1 MRLGNAFRKGYSDAV
16 DTSRRRR
23 SENAE
28 LFNNYV
34 KMNADMGAKVSAA
47 DLEGFKGSL
56 SGGSSY
62 FGAGLPSTDALQE
75 TSKRLGQIQSNK
87 QTLAADNSRAKS
99 LAATQTSIQIA
110 QELSGQYMH
119 TDFSDKEFS
128 FNDGTTRMLPGGG
141 TEYFS
146 FKDQLREAG
155 VNEDLFTREWFR
167 NNAAMNQ
174 QQYALDYFKI
184 NGIDQITT
192 KEGWEAA
199 SIKANQPWLKT
210 RIEGMQDI
218 FLDKVQKR
226 MALTARTAVIDDI
239 GVNYGD
245 YDTQAKFLEA
255 GLAAYNNSFTGGHTA
270 TDAQVKLMTDE
281 LNSIYAGQINGLIA
295 SDLSS
300 IQQNLQ
306 VDLTTPEGID
316 AAFRQFYSIKGRD
329 VTAATDEQK
338 SAFVTKQRQMNAPR
352 RLELAEIAFTATIEA
367 VSKGQ
372 SAVNNRQR
380 FADMTKEEAA
390 EEVQAMLDANGIDY
404 ARMAPFDPNLR
415 ERHRRTLAARIK
427 TVIADAVSSEE
438 TADTSALETF
448 ILTEGGEVQNLF
460 KAQRLPDRKG
470 QLFAILNNQ
479 KESVLGMKPYTRKVK
494 TRDFDDDRPNPIPG
508 VEDAYVYDAE
518 FEKVFDRLDAAGNV
532 EYLAQRA
539 ESDALAS
546 KTITEQI
553 TTQRDWWGKA
563 DNMISIIP
571 GTDGSSEKMRSVA
584 FTVGGQFYITAKQRQ
599 LIGPAIIAAFK
610 ALGIESEGELTP
622 DDGTNAARIVAENLG
637 LQSSANPSTIITNY
651 ITEQNE
657 GIPEAGTY
665 WDRYLEGEFET
676 SRSLVLQMIA
686 ARITN
691 QPITTDAK
699 VIKKAAREILAAIE
713 TDKQDFRIGLDEDEL
728 RYTIDNN
735 IPINGDVQYD
745 NMFLSVIEMV
755 NNAKPT
761 LKPPYMTRVNREG
774 EELYVMQTDN
784 AIRIGTED
792 GYDHTKVY
800 RLVDGALEEVADI
813 GAEEVG
819 GIGVPPPP
827 EEAIVSA
834 DNRTQIVDGNLT
846 YIPVPTEPVRPEP
859 PNLPGIERANEGYK
873 TWNDARAQKA
883 EQLIQSKMTP
893 EFAASIT
900 TALQSSLEAANI
912 SNFAEKSQWQQTEVP
927 RIIADAL
934 KSAGLPF
941 DEQSVAIAME
951 AYAGAN

>member
-16 DTSRRRR
+16 DTSRKRR

-87 QTLAADNSRAKS
+87 QTLASDNSRAKS
-99 LAATQTSIQIA
+99 LQATQTSIQIA
-110 QELSGQYMH
+110 HELSGQYMH
-119 TDFSDKEFS
+119 TDFSDKP
-128 FNDGTTRMLPGGG
+128 FNFKDGTTRMLPGGG
-141 TEYFS
+141 TEYYS
-146 FKDQLREAG
+146 FKNQLREAG
-155 VNEDLFTREWFR
+155 VNEDLFTRDWFT

-174 QQYALDYFKI
+174 QQYALDYFKT
-184 NGIDQITT
+184 NAIDQITT
-192 KEGWEAA
+192 LEGWEAA

-255 GLAAYNNSFTGGHTA
+255 GLASYNNSFTGGHTA

-295 SDLSS
+295 SDLADVT
-300 IQQNLQ
+300 QNLL
-306 VDLTTPEGID
+306 VDLTTPEGVE
-316 AAFRQFYSIKGRD
+316 AAFQQHYAGRRD
-329 VTAATDEQK
+329 VSAATEAQK

-352 RLELAEIAFTATIEA
+352 RLELAEIAFTSTIEA

-380 FADMTKEEAA
+380 FAEMTDTEAA
-390 EEVQAMLDANGIDY
+390 EEVTNMLDANGIDY

-415 ERHRRTLAARIK
+415 ERHRATLAARIN
-427 TVIADAVSSEE
+427 TVIKDAASSEE

-610 ALGIESEGELTP
+610 ALGIESEGDLTP
-622 DDGTNAARIVAENLG
+622 ADGTMAARIVAENLG

-651 ITEQNE
+651 IKEQNQ

-665 WDRYLEGEFET
+665 WDVYLEGEFET
-676 SRSLVLQMIA
+676 GRSLFQQMIA

-691 QPITTDAK
+691 QPITTEPK
-699 VIKKAAREILAAIE
+699 VIQKALKEILAAIE
-713 TDKQDFRIGLDEDEL
+713 RDKQDFRIGLDEDEL
-728 RYTIDNN
+728 RYTIFHN
-735 IPINGDVQYD
+735 IPIDGDVQYEA
-745 NMFLSVIEMV
+745 LYASVIDMV
-755 NNAKPT
+755 KNAKPM
-761 LKPPYMTRVNREG
+761 LKPPYMTRVSMEG
-774 EELYVMQTDN
+774 EDMYVMQTDG
-784 AIRIGTED
+784 AIRKGTED
-792 GYDHTKVY
+792 GYNHTKVY

-813 GAEEVG
+813 GAEEFG
-819 GIGVPPPP
+819 GTGAPPPP
-827 EEAIVSA
+827 DEATVS
-834 DNRTQIVDGNLT
+834 DDGTKQMVDGNLT
-846 YIPVPTEPVRPEP
+846 YTVPRQSAQTQP
-859 PNLPGIERANEGYK
+859 PNLPGIEGANEGYK
-873 TWNDARAQKA
+873 TWNDARTQKA

-900 TALQSSLEAANI
+900 TALQSSLEAADL
-912 SNFAEKSQWQQTEVP
+912 SNFSEKSQWQQTEVP

>member
-16 DTSRRRR
+16 DTSRKRR

-390 EEVQAMLDANGIDY
+390 EEVQTMLDANGIDY

-479 KESVLGMKPYTRKVK
+479 KESVLGMKPYTIKVK
-494 TRDFDDDRPNPIPG
+494 TRDFDDD
-508 VEDAYVYDAE
+508 
-518 FEKVFDRLDAAGNV
+518 
-532 EYLAQRA
+532 
-539 ESDALAS
+539 
-546 KTITEQI
+546 
-553 TTQRDWWGKA
+553 
-563 DNMISIIP
+563 
-571 GTDGSSEKMRSVA
+571 
-584 FTVGGQFYITAKQRQ
+584 
-599 LIGPAIIAAFK
+599 
-610 ALGIESEGELTP
+610 
-622 DDGTNAARIVAENLG
+622 
-637 LQSSANPSTIITNY
+637 
-651 ITEQNE
+651 
-657 GIPEAGTY
+657 
-665 WDRYLEGEFET
+665 
-676 SRSLVLQMIA
+676 
-686 ARITN
+686 
-691 QPITTDAK
+691 
-699 VIKKAAREILAAIE
+699 
-713 TDKQDFRIGLDEDEL
+713 
-728 RYTIDNN
+728 
-735 IPINGDVQYD
+735 
-745 NMFLSVIEMV
+745 
-755 NNAKPT
+755 
-761 LKPPYMTRVNREG
+761 
-774 EELYVMQTDN
+774 
-784 AIRIGTED
+784 
-792 GYDHTKVY
+792 
-800 RLVDGALEEVADI
+800 
-813 GAEEVG
+813 
-819 GIGVPPPP
+819 
-827 EEAIVSA
+827 
-834 DNRTQIVDGNLT
+834 
-846 YIPVPTEPVRPEP
+846 
-859 PNLPGIERANEGYK
+859 
-873 TWNDARAQKA
+873 
-883 EQLIQSKMTP
+883 
-893 EFAASIT
+893 
-900 TALQSSLEAANI
+900 
-912 SNFAEKSQWQQTEVP
+912 
-927 RIIADAL
+927 
-934 KSAGLPF
+934 
-941 DEQSVAIAME
+941 
-951 AYAGAN
+951 